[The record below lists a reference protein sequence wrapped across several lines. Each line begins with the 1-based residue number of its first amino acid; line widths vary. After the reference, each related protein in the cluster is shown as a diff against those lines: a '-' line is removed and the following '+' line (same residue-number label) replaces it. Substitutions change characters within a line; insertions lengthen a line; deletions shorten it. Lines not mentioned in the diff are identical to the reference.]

1 VNPDPKEK
9 SLGFEL
15 RVNGM
20 VVQASMRRIEGN
32 PDDCEVV
39 IRDPLVGEFT
49 IHDEFTIDVKKYAG
63 SESIW
68 SRVSL
73 RHLKSTFLEATSSD
87 LPSIAEILESELYR
101 QTDAPAAFQPNI
113 RSSQVVLVAVQVRRA
128 QRILY
133 LAGIPSIVM
142 NLTPHRI
149 CNEEGAL
156 VVPNLRNAVRE
167 LIKHGF
173 QTGPLKYLLTDT
185 KTGNKLRLVQKWV
198 PDRGAQNGP
207 EL

>member
-1 VNPDPKEK
+1 MNPDPKEK

-49 IHDEFTIDVKKYAG
+49 IHDEFTIDVKKFAG
-63 SESIW
+63 NEPIW

-87 LPSIAEILESELYR
+87 LPSIKEILESELYR
-101 QTDAPAAFQPNI
+101 EGAEDPSQVSPK
-113 RSSQVVLVAVQVRRA
+113 SSEVVLVAVQVRRA
-128 QRILY
+128 QRVLY

-142 NLTPHRI
+142 SLTRHRMR
-149 CNEEGAL
+149 NAEGAL
-156 VVPNLRNAVRE
+156 VVPNLRAAVRA
-167 LIKHGF
+167 LSGHGF
-173 QTGPLKYLLTDT
+173 KPGPVQYLLLDT
-185 KTGNKLRLVQKWV
+185 KTGNTLRLVQRWV
-198 PDRGAQNGP
+198 ADKGAKDGS
-207 EL
+207 ES